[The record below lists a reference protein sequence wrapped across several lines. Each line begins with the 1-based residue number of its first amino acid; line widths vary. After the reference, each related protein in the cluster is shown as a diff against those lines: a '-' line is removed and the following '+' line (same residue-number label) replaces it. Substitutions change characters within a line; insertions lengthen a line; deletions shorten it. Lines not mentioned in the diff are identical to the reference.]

1 MTTFVLTAGAWLG
14 GWAWDE
20 VTPLLEAAGHRAV
33 PITLAGL
40 AERRDETAGLET
52 HVRDVV
58 AAVEAVEAAEAV
70 GGGDGGGTVLVG
82 HSYSGVPVG
91 IAAAR
96 LGDRLRRTVFVD
108 ANLPVHGQPF
118 VASLPDGGTVVRRAI
133 AAHGTDWPPLPPAAF
148 AAHGLA
154 PDHTRDLLARAVPHP
169 GATLTDPVDLPR
181 PLASLTA
188 TYLHCRRDGSP
199 LRPDAAAL
207 TDGGHWQSAVIESSH
222 WPMLSVPA
230 ELAAAL
236 LAEAER

>member
-1 MTTFVLTAGAWLG
+1 MTTFVLTSGAWLG
-14 GWAWDE
+14 GWAWE
-20 VTPLLEAAGHRAV
+20 AVVPLLERDGHRAE

-40 AERRDETAGLET
+40 AERRGEAAGLET
-52 HVRDVV
+52 HVRDIV
-58 AAVEAVEAAEAV
+58 AAVERLD
-70 GGGDGGGTVLVG
+70 GDRVVLVG

-96 LGDRLRRTVFVD
+96 LGGRLHRTVFVD

-118 VASLPDGGTVVRRAI
+118 VASLPDGGTAVR
-133 AAHGTDWPPLPPAAF
+133 AAVADGGGDWPPLPPAAF
-148 AAHGLA
+148 AAHGLDPERTA
-154 PDHTRDLLARAVPHP
+154 QLLARAVPHP

-188 TYLHCRRDGSP
+188 TFLHCHRPGYRP
-199 LRPDAAAL
+199 RPDVTAL
-207 TDGGHWQSAVIESSH
+207 TDGGPWQSAALDSSH

-236 LAEAER
+236 LAEAAR

>member
-14 GWAWDE
+14 AWAWDD
-20 VTPLLEAAGHRAV
+20 VVPLLEAGGHRAV

-40 AERRDETAGLET
+40 AERRAESAGLET
-52 HVRDVV
+52 HVRDIV
-58 AAVEAVEAAEAV
+58 AAVEAVEAA
-70 GGGDGGGTVLVG
+70 GDGDGGGTVLVG

-108 ANLPVHGQPF
+108 ANLPVHGEPF

-154 PDHTRDLLARAVPHP
+154 PDHTADLLARAVPHP
-169 GATLTDPVDLPR
+169 GATLTDVVDLPR

-188 TYLHCRRDGSP
+188 TYLHCRRDGSQP
-199 LRPDAAAL
+199 RPDAAAL
-207 TDGGHWQSAVIESSH
+207 TDGGAWQSAVLDSSH
-222 WPMLSVPA
+222 WPMLSVPG
-230 ELAAAL
+230 ELAALL
-236 LAEAER
+236 LAEADR

>member
-14 GWAWDE
+14 AWAWDD
-20 VTPLLEAAGHRAV
+20 VVPLLEAAGHRAV

-40 AERRDETAGLET
+40 AERRDETTGLEG

-58 AAVEAVEAAEAV
+58 AAVEGV
-70 GGGDGGGTVLVG
+70 GAGDGGGTVLVG

-118 VASLPDGGTVVRRAI
+118 ADSLPDGGTLLRATI
-133 AAHGTDWPPLPPAAF
+133 AAHEGTWPPLPPTAF
-148 AAHGLA
+148 AAHGLD
-154 PDHTRDLLARAVPHP
+154 PDRTRHLLARAVPHP
-169 GATLTDPVDLPR
+169 GATLTDPAELPR

-188 TYLHCRRDGSP
+188 SYVYCRREGSP
-199 LRPDAAAL
+199 PRPDAAAL
-207 TDGGHWQSAVIESSH
+207 TDGGAWQSAVLDSSH
-222 WPMLSVPA
+222 WPMLSVPG
-230 ELAAAL
+230 ELAATL
-236 LAEAER
+236 LAEADR